1 MIRKRKSKV
10 AENEQV
16 EVGKEEELMEGQ
28 CVLTKKDSA
37 MKCVEEIS
45 EKGREEVNYTKIKE
59 SGTLET
65 ITYASSPK
73 DSAHVR
79 EDKSSVRNCDEM
91 KRRENSMHDEITDKE
106 ENIRSSITLEQLNY
120 ESSPSMDRSE
130 SQKNEEMKF
139 KGIDELCNKY
149 DKEVQNLLEIFD
161 HLSFSWLFKNPFC
174 PTISRDEKIVRIFYY
189 SGFSLFPYLGWV
201 IASIF
206 GSFCKERNNKNIV
219 SLRIISSIQCAF
231 FGFMIVLIMAVINM
245 NNRSALQCKYEGISI
260 KKKLVKDSKYNV
272 VFFGPM
278 STDDWMSSR
287 VAKIAED
294 LQFNVYT
301 ISYPNIKNRLI
312 KRKRHVFLKD
322 ALACAKLKYSRV
334 ILFSFQIESAV
345 NFTIP
350 FLERSQVLGFL
361 SYSKKYPKKAPM
373 LENEGQEKIIYF
385 TPDEKNL
392 YDIYISLRLR
402 ICKNEQKKYYN
413 ILHIIHHSFNKYRIR
428 CAQNLAEDYS
438 ITVNNFNFNTTGVE
452 NKGEK
457 YEDEDFKEVIDD
469 FYQYLAFIRD
479 IISQNN
485 LEFYRKMLCEN
496 TMCDSKGS
504 VCVL

>member
-10 AENEQV
+10 AENEQF
-16 EVGKEEELMEGQ
+16 EEGIEQELVEGQ

-37 MKCVEEIS
+37 MKSVEEIN
-45 EKGREEVNYTKIKE
+45 ETGEEANYTQVKE
-59 SGTLET
+59 LRTLEAV
-65 ITYASSPK
+65 TYASSPK
-73 DSAHVR
+73 GSPHLR
-79 EDKSSVRNCDEM
+79 ENKNSVRNCDEM
-91 KRRENSMHDEITDKE
+91 KRGAKSTHDEITDGEEMIGRSITMEQLKCEPSPSINRSKAHKKE
-106 ENIRSSITLEQLNY
+106 EA
-120 ESSPSMDRSE
+120 
-130 SQKNEEMKF
+130 KF
-139 KGIDELCNKY
+139 KSIDQLCNKY
-149 DKEVQNLLEIFD
+149 DKEVQNLLENFD
-161 HLSFSWLFKNPFC
+161 HLSFSWLFKNPFRS
-174 PTISRDEKIVRIFYY
+174 TISRDEKIVRIFYY
-189 SGFSLFPYLGWV
+189 SGFSLLPYLGWV

-231 FGFMIVLIMAVINM
+231 FGMMIVLIVAVINM
-245 NNRSALQCKYEGISI
+245 NNRSVLQCKYEGISF

-278 STDDWMSSR
+278 STDDWMNSR
-287 VAKIAED
+287 LAKIAED

-301 ISYPNIKNRLI
+301 ISYPNIKNKLI

-345 NFTIP
+345 NFAIP
-350 FLERSQVLGFL
+350 FLERSEVLGFL
-361 SYSKKYPKKAPM
+361 SYSKKYPKKAPT
-373 LENEGQEKIIYF
+373 LENQGQENIIYF
-385 TPDEKNL
+385 TPAEKNL
-392 YDIYISLRLR
+392 YDIYSSIRLR
-402 ICKNEQKKYYN
+402 MCKNEQKEYYN

-438 ITVNNFNFNTTGVE
+438 IIVHNFNFNTIGVE
-452 NKGEK
+452 DKGEK
-457 YEDEDFKEVIDD
+457 YEEDDFKEVIDD
-469 FYQYLAFIRD
+469 FYQYLAFVRD
-479 IISQNN
+479 IISQKN
-485 LEFYRKMLCEN
+485 LEFYRKMLCKN

>member
-16 EVGKEEELMEGQ
+16 EVGNEQELMEGQ

-37 MKCVEEIS
+37 MKSVEEIN
-45 EKGREEVNYTKIKE
+45 ETGEEVNHTQVKE
-59 SGTLET
+59 SGTLDT
-65 ITYASSPK
+65 MSYVSSPK
-73 DSAHVR
+73 GSAQLR
-79 EDKSSVRNCDEM
+79 ENKSSVRNCDEM
-91 KRRENSMHDEITDKE
+91 KRRENSTHEEIPDKE
-106 ENIRSSITLEQLNY
+106 ENIGRSITLEQLNC
-120 ESSPSMDRSE
+120 EPSPSMNRSKNY
-130 SQKNEEMKF
+130 KNEEVKF

-149 DKEVQNLLEIFD
+149 DKEVQNLLENFD
-161 HLSFSWLFKNPFC
+161 RLSFSWLFKNPFRS
-174 PTISRDEKIVRIFYY
+174 TISRDEKIVRIFYY
-189 SGFSLFPYLGWV
+189 SGFCLLPYLGWV

-206 GSFCKERNNKNIV
+206 GSFCKERNNKNIA

-231 FGFMIVLIMAVINM
+231 FGLIIVIIMAVINM
-245 NNRSALQCKYEGISI
+245 NNRSALLCKYEGISI

-278 STDDWMSSR
+278 STDDWMNSR
-287 VAKIAED
+287 LAKIAED

-301 ISYPNIKNRLI
+301 ISYPNIKNKLI

-322 ALACAKLKYSRV
+322 ALVCAKLKYSRV

-373 LENEGQEKIIYF
+373 LENQGQEHIIYF

-392 YDIYISLRLR
+392 YDIYVSLRLR
-402 ICKNEQKKYYN
+402 MCKNEQKKYYN

-438 ITVNNFNFNTTGVE
+438 ITVNNFNFNTIGVE
-452 NKGEK
+452 DKGEK
-457 YEDEDFKEVIDD
+457 YEEDDFKEVIDD
-469 FYQYLAFIRD
+469 FYQYLAFVRD

-485 LEFYRKMLCEN
+485 LEFYRKMLCKN

>member
-10 AENEQV
+10 EENEQV
-16 EVGKEEELMEGQ
+16 ELGKEQELMEGQ
-28 CVLTKKDSA
+28 CSFTKKDSA
-37 MKCVEEIS
+37 MKIVEDI
-45 EKGREEVNYTKIKE
+45 KGTGEEVKYTQVKE
-59 SGTLET
+59 SRILDKMS
-65 ITYASSPK
+65 YVSSPK
-73 DSAHVR
+73 GSAHLR
-79 EDKSSVRNCDEM
+79 EKKSSVRSYDEM
-91 KRRENSMHDEITDKE
+91 KGGENSTHEENADKE
-106 ENIRSSITLEQLNY
+106 EIIGRSTTMEQLNY
-120 ESSPSMDRSE
+120 EPSPSMYRSKTH
-130 SQKNEEMKF
+130 KNEQVKF

-149 DKEVQNLLEIFD
+149 DTEVQNLLDNFD
-161 HLSFSWLFKNPFC
+161 RLSFSWLFKNPFGS
-174 PTISRDEKIVRIFYY
+174 TIIRDEKIIRIFYY
-189 SGFSLFPYLGWV
+189 SGFCLLPYLGWV

-206 GSFCKERNNKNIV
+206 GSFCKDRNNKNIA

-231 FGFMIVLIMAVINM
+231 FGLMIVLIMAVINM
-245 NNRSALQCKYEGISI
+245 NNRSVLQCKYDGISI
-260 KKKLVKDSKYNV
+260 KKKLVNDSKYNV

-287 VAKIAED
+287 LAKIAED

-301 ISYPNIKNRLI
+301 ISYPNIKNKLI

-350 FLERSQVLGFL
+350 FLERREVLGFL

-373 LENEGQEKIIYF
+373 LENQGQEDIIYF

-402 ICKNEQKKYYN
+402 MCKNEQKKYYN
-413 ILHIIHHSFNKYRIR
+413 ILHIIHRSFNKYRIR

-438 ITVNNFNFNTTGVE
+438 IIVNNFNFNTIGVE
-452 NKGEK
+452 DKGEK
-457 YEDEDFKEVIDD
+457 YEDDDFKEVIDD
-469 FYQYLAFIRD
+469 FYQYLAFVRD
-479 IISQNN
+479 IISQKN
-485 LEFYRKMLCEN
+485 LEFYRKMLCKN